1 MFRKDV
7 LPNGIRVVS
16 ESVSGVRSVSIGV
29 WVCVGSRHEPK
40 EINGVSH
47 FIEHLFFKGTKRRS
61 AQQIAI
67 EVDSIGGEMNA
78 FTSRE
83 GTTYYIKVLDEHIPL
98 GIDLLSDIL
107 LNSSFE
113 PKDIETERKVI
124 LEEIKMVEDTPD
136 DMIHDL
142 FTQSV
147 WPDNPL
153 GCSVLGTREN
163 IRSINRA
170 AIVGHVDKYYNAPEI
185 VISVTGHFEH
195 DPLIDLLT
203 RHFGGLTKNGG
214 RPETSSPSFR
224 PGLYIKRK
232 ELEQVQICLG
242 TSGLPQSDEDR
253 YALYALN
260 AILGSSMSS
269 RLFQEIRE
277 DRGLVYSIYSYVT
290 SFQDAGLFVVYAGCD
305 GSNAAEVVRLIMASL
320 ADIKAKGVT
329 EAELKRAKDQMKGN
343 LMLSVESTSN
353 RMSQLAKQEIYFGR
367 HFSLQNILDDMDRV
381 EAGRVHALANKLFA
395 PGQIG
400 LSVLGPVSKK
410 EFPDDVLV
418 C

>member
-1 MFRKDV
+1 
-7 LPNGIRVVS
+7 
-16 ESVSGVRSVSIGV
+16 
-29 WVCVGSRHEPK
+29 
-40 EINGVSH
+40 
-47 FIEHLFFKGTKRRS
+47 
-61 AQQIAI
+61 
-67 EVDSIGGEMNA
+67 
-78 FTSRE
+78 
-83 GTTYYIKVLDEHIPL
+83 
-98 GIDLLSDIL
+98 
-107 LNSSFE
+107 
-113 PKDIETERKVI
+113 
-124 LEEIKMVEDTPD
+124 MVEDTPD

-253 YALYALN
+253 FALYALN

-353 RMSQLAKQEIYFGR
+353 RMSPARQAGDLLRPAFLPSEHPGRYGPGRGRQGPRPGEQAVCSGADRPLRPRPREQERVPRRRPGLLKTGR
-367 HFSLQNILDDMDRV
+367 TGGW
-381 EAGRVHALANKLFA
+381 AGKDSRIENWKLK
-395 PGQIG
+395 IG
-400 LSVLGPVSKK
+400 N
-410 EFPDDVLV
+410 
-418 C
+418 